1 MSHST
6 TGKINGPKCSKKE
19 KTNGILCRLGPLG
32 FLGTSDKAAGG
43 NQGLLDQIMVLN
55 WVKENIAKFGGD
67 PDKVTMFGED
77 SGAASVTLMAMSEK
91 AKGLFHGAIALSG
104 NALCDQY
111 LQNEPQ
117 EASRELATRLECTTD
132 TGKDIINCLKRKSQ
146 QEIITAAQQM
156 FVSWSTRCR
165 KMSLIF

>member
-1 MSHST
+1 MHR
-6 TGKINGPKCSKKE
+6 I
-19 KTNGILCRLGPLG
+19 GPLG
-32 FLGTSDKAAGG
+32 FLGTADKAAGG
-43 NQGLLDQIMVLN
+43 NQGLLDQVMVLN

-67 PDKVTMFGED
+67 PDKVTIFGED

-132 TGKDIINCLKRKSQ
+132 TGADIINCLRRKSQ
-146 QEIITAAQQM
+146 QEIISSAQQM
-156 FVSWSTRCR
+156 FVSSTIIVERILHLNIFRCSGHSPGGSR
-165 KMSLIF
+165 PVLTGTC

>member
-1 MSHST
+1 MEPNLN
-6 TGKINGPKCSKKE
+6 I
-19 KTNGILCRLGPLG
+19 IFRLGPLG

-43 NQGLLDQIMVLN
+43 NQGLLDQIMLLN

-146 QEIITAAQQM
+146 QEIISAAQQM
-156 FVSWSTRCR
+156 FVSF
-165 KMSLIF
+165 INN

>member
-1 MSHST
+1 
-6 TGKINGPKCSKKE
+6 
-19 KTNGILCRLGPLG
+19 
-32 FLGTSDKAAGG
+32 
-43 NQGLLDQIMVLN
+43 MVLN

-67 PDKVTMFGED
+67 PEKVTIFGED

-146 QEIITAAQQM
+146 QEIISASQQM
-156 FVSWSTRCR
+156 FVSSMTEQQQRSFNVDLFRCSGHSPAGSPQVLTA
-165 KMSLIF
+165 MY